1 MGTLDGSILNVALP
15 TIAADLN
22 CRIDQVAWVVMAYSA
37 TLVALMMVFG
47 AWVQR
52 RGYPF
57 AYKFGYAAFL
67 AGSVICVLS
76 SDINM
81 LIAGRVVQ
89 AVGAAMFQAV
99 GIGLVT
105 EVFPPEER
113 GKGIGTMTM
122 MVSAGLMAGPPI
134 GGFLLQYFPWQSIF
148 VINLPIGILALVL
161 CQLFFRRFPEPTSTA
176 KMHLAGAAALATA
189 LLTAMLGL
197 SFIDEYPLMSLQVGG
212 SWMLMIVATAMFI
225 RWEAQPQRALIG
237 LDIFHNAEFS
247 LRLVASLL
255 MFIGLAGSLILL
267 PFFLQDVKGLS
278 PQTMGLYLMIL
289 PVTMFL
295 TSRLA
300 GRLSDQFGYRILT
313 TVGLLLV
320 SVGFSLF
327 QWFELATQPWYI
339 ASSLALI
346 GFGIGLFGTPNNSA
360 VMGSIAPQQR
370 ATASGIVS
378 TTRNLGMAIGI
389 AVATG
394 LFAFLQNR
402 IPISDG
408 VEAFLTPFH
417 QVALLSIAAA
427 FAGAVISLTRRNRTV

>member
-22 CRIDQVAWVVMAYSA
+22 CRIDQVAWVVMAYAA

-47 AWVQR
+47 AWAQR

-67 AGSVICVLS
+67 AGSVICLLS
-76 SDINM
+76 QDINM
-81 LIAGRVVQ
+81 LIGGRVVQ

-113 GKGIGTMTM
+113 GKGIGTMVM

-134 GGFLLQYFPWQSIF
+134 GGFLLQYFPWQAIF
-148 VINLPIGILALVL
+148 IINLPIGILALVL
-161 CQLFFRRFPEPTSTA
+161 CQLFFRHFPMPDSA
-176 KMHLAGAAALATA
+176 ARLHLAGAAALAIA

-197 SFIDEYPLMSLQVGG
+197 SFIDEYPLMSVHVGG
-212 SWMLMIVATAMFI
+212 SWAVMIVAATLFV
-225 RWEAQPQRALIG
+225 RWEAQSERALIG

-247 LRLVASLL
+247 LRLVAALL
-255 MFIGLAGSLILL
+255 MFTALAGSLVLL

-278 PQTMGLYLMIL
+278 PQTLGFYLMIL
-289 PVTMFL
+289 PVTMFI
-295 TSRLA
+295 TARLA
-300 GRLSDQFGYRILT
+300 GRLSDRFGYRILT
-313 TVGLLLV
+313 TGGLLLV
-320 SVGFSLF
+320 ALGFSLF
-327 QWFELATQPWYI
+327 QWFELSTPPWYI
-339 ASSLALI
+339 ASSLVLI
-346 GFGIGLFGTPNNSA
+346 GLGVGLFGTPNASA

-389 AVATG
+389 AVSTG

-408 VEAFLTPFH
+408 VETFLTPFH

-427 FAGAVISLTRRNRTV
+427 FAGAVICLTRRNR